1 MSELVSL
8 YDVVFGLRTTK
19 DVVAETDDGNFEGR
33 YGTKYRV
40 KPVDIAAVVCAIE
53 DANWNFYCFDEF
65 GRFGIAEGE
74 TKEDIKVSLANYHHV
89 LLYYSPDDVPEYE
102 EHLCDVDDSP
112 EWHTFGWFSDEFP
125 DFEACYE
132 NWKVKNG
139 MQGKQAPSNKQPAVQ
154 NHIWRLMNKLLKHAI
169 DDEDVYSEM
178 LNANYGAG
186 VTALHTHPS
195 KSFRVNENEKKALK
209 RHIELIMIQGKL

>member
-33 YGTKYRV
+33 YGSKYRV

-53 DANWNFYCFDEF
+53 DANCNFYCFDEF

-112 EWHTFGWFSDEFP
+112 EWHTFGWLSDEFP

-132 NWKVKNG
+132 KWKVENG
-139 MQGKQAPSNKQPAVQ
+139 MQGKQVPANKQPAGQ
-154 NHIWRLMNKLLKHAI
+154 SHIWRLMNKLLRHAI
-169 DDEDVYSEM
+169 DDEDVYSKM

-186 VTALHTHPS
+186 VKALYTHPS
-195 KSFRVNENEKKALK
+195 KSFRVTENEKKALK
-209 RHIELIMIQGKL
+209 RHIKMIMTLGKL